1 MEKCIIR
8 YIILKFIRRYKIINL
23 INEVDSN
30 IDLDIEWI
38 NLILLAKESGI
49 SIDEIKEFL
58 NQSSGPR

>member
-1 MEKCIIR
+1 M
-8 YIILKFIRRYKIINL
+8 
-23 INEVDSN
+23 NEVESN

-49 SIDEIKEFL
+49 SIDKIKEFL

>member
-8 YIILKFIRRYKIINL
+8 YIILKLIRRYKIINL

-49 SIDEIKEFL
+49 SIDEIKELVKSIF
-58 NQSSGPR
+58 GPR

>member
-1 MEKCIIR
+1 MGKCIIR
-8 YIILKFIRRYKIINL
+8 YIILKFIRRYEIINL